1 MAFNKFKVNDFNSK
15 LNIMSDL
22 STTYM
27 GVKLKNPLIL
37 GASNLVTKPEVI
49 KELEEAGIAAIVY
62 KSLFEEQI
70 QLESLQFDEELN
82 EYANRNSEMG
92 RLFPDIEHAGPKEHL
107 MNLKKLKKNT
117 SVPLFASLNAIY
129 ESSWVDYAKAL
140 EDTGIDGLELNL
152 YATPG
157 YFEVNAASLEDKQYQ
172 IVKSVKKAV
181 NIPVSVKLSPFYTN
195 TLNFV
200 KKLDEAGVDGFVLF
214 NRFFQPEID
223 IESEEFNFPWEL
235 THPRDHYLSLRYTG
249 LLHGNI
255 EAGLC
260 ASRGIY
266 SGEDVIRL
274 LLAGADVVQIVSAIY
289 KSHPAVV
296 AEMLKDIEVWMDKKG
311 YKKLDD
317 FRGKLSRKSLKD
329 PFMYQRAQYIDI
341 LAKSEE
347 IFKKYPM
354 V

>member
-1 MAFNKFKVNDFNSK
+1 MA
-15 LNIMSDL
+15 DL
-22 STTYM
+22 SATYM
-27 GVKLKNPLIL
+27 GVKLKNPIIL

-70 QLESLQFDEELN
+70 QLESLQFDEELK
-82 EYANRNSEMG
+82 EYTERNSEMV
-92 RLFPDIEHAGPKEHL
+92 RIFPDIKHAGPKEHL
-107 MNLKKLKKNT
+107 FNLRKLKQNS
-117 SVPLFASLNAIY
+117 SVPVFASLNAIF
-129 ESSWVDYAKAL
+129 EPSWIEYAKSL
-140 EDTGIDGLELNL
+140 EETGVDGLELNL

-157 YFEVNAASLEDKQYQ
+157 YFEFGASSIEDKQYQ

-195 TLNFV
+195 TLNFI
-200 KKLDEAGVDGFVLF
+200 KRLDEAGVDGFVLF

-223 IESEEFNFPWEL
+223 IEKEVFEFPWEL
-235 THPRDHYLSLRYTG
+235 TQPRDHHLSLRYTG

-255 EAGLC
+255 EGSIC

-266 SGEDVIRL
+266 SAEDVIRL
-274 LLAGADVVQIVSAIY
+274 LLAGADVIQTVSAIY
-289 KSHPAVV
+289 KNQPAFVKTILSDLE
-296 AEMLKDIEVWMDKKG
+296 AWMDKKG

-317 FRGKLSRKSLKD
+317 FRGKLSRKNLTD
-329 PFMYQRAQYIDI
+329 PYTYQRAQYVDI
-341 LAKSEE
+341 LMKSEE

>member
-1 MAFNKFKVNDFNSK
+1 MA
-15 LNIMSDL
+15 DL

-70 QLESLQFDEELN
+70 QLESLQLDEEKN
-82 EYANRNSEMG
+82 EYAERNAEMTS
-92 RLFPDIEHAGPKEHL
+92 LFPDIEHAGPKEHL
-107 MNLKKLKKNT
+107 YNLKKLKQNT
-117 SVPLFASLNAIY
+117 SVPVFASLNAMY
-129 ESSWVDYAKAL
+129 EPSWVEYAKLL
-140 EDTGIDGLELNL
+140 EETGVDGLELNL

-157 YFEVNAASLEDKQYQ
+157 YFEVGASSIEDKQYQ

-181 NIPVSVKLSPFYTN
+181 KIPVSVKLSPFYTN

-200 KKLDEAGVDGFVLF
+200 KKLDEAGVDGFVMF

-223 IESEEFNFPWEL
+223 IETENFHFPWEL
-235 THPRDHYLSLRYTG
+235 SQPRDHYLALRYTG

-255 EAGLC
+255 EASIC

-266 SGEDVIRL
+266 TSEDVIRL
-274 LLAGADVVQIVSAIY
+274 ILAGADVVQIVSAVY
-289 KSHPAVV
+289 KKELSYV
-296 AEMLKDIEVWMDKKG
+296 ATMLEGIHNWMDRKG
-311 YKKLDD
+311 YKNLND
-317 FRGKLSRKSLKD
+317 FRGKLSRKNLKD
-329 PFMYQRAQYIDI
+329 PFTYQRAQYVDI

>member
-1 MAFNKFKVNDFNSK
+1 MA
-15 LNIMSDL
+15 DL

-92 RLFPDIEHAGPKEHL
+92 RIFPDIEHAGPKEHL
-107 MNLKKLKKNT
+107 FNLKKLKQHT
-117 SVPLFASLNAIY
+117 SVPVFASLNAIY
-129 ESSWVDYAKAL
+129 EPSWVEYAKEL
-140 EDTGIDGLELNL
+140 EATGIDGLELNL

-157 YFEVNAASLEDKQYQ
+157 YFEVGATSIEDKQFQ
-172 IVKSVKKAV
+172 IVKSVKHAV
-181 NIPVSVKLSPFYTN
+181 KIPVSVKLSPFYTN
-195 TLNFV
+195 TLNFI
-200 KKLDEAGVDGFVLF
+200 KKLDEAGVDGFVMF

-223 IESEEFNFPWEL
+223 IENEVFHFPWEL
-235 THPRDHYLSLRYTG
+235 TQSRDHHLSLRYVG

-255 EAGLC
+255 EGSIC

-266 SGEDVIRL
+266 TAEDVIRL
-274 LLAGADVVQIVSAIY
+274 ILSGADVVQIVSTIY
-289 KSHPAVV
+289 KNQPAYVGTILTEIQ
-296 AEMLKDIEVWMDKKG
+296 AWMDKKG
-311 YKKLDD
+311 YKNLND
-317 FRGKLSRKSLKD
+317 FRGNLSRKNLKD
-329 PFMYQRAQYIDI
+329 PFTYQRAQYVDI

>member
-1 MAFNKFKVNDFNSK
+1 MA
-15 LNIMSDL
+15 DL

-49 KELEEAGIAAIVY
+49 KELEDAGIAAIVY

-70 QLESLQFDEELN
+70 QLENLQFDENLN
-82 EYANRNSEMG
+82 EYSNRNSEMG
-92 RLFPDIEHAGPKEHL
+92 RLFPNIEHAGPKEHL
-107 MNLKKLKKNT
+107 YNLKKLKQNT
-117 SVPLFASLNAIY
+117 SVPVFASLNAIY
-129 ESSWVDYAKAL
+129 EPSWVEYSKLL
-140 EDTGIDGLELNL
+140 EETGVDGLELNL

-157 YFEVNAASLEDKQYQ
+157 YFEVGASSIEDKQYQ

-181 NIPVSVKLSPFYTN
+181 KIPVSVKLSPFYTN
-195 TLNFV
+195 TLNFI
-200 KKLDEAGVDGFVLF
+200 KKLDEVGVDGFVMF

-223 IESEEFNFPWEL
+223 IETENFHFPWEL
-235 THPRDHYLSLRYTG
+235 TQPRDHQLALRYTG

-255 EAGLC
+255 EGSIC

-266 SGEDVIRL
+266 TSEDVIRL
-274 LLAGADVVQIVSAIY
+274 LLAGADVVQIVSAVY
-289 KSHPAVV
+289 KKELSYV
-296 AEMLKDIEVWMDKKG
+296 ATILEGVHAWMDKKG

-317 FRGKLSRKSLKD
+317 FRGNLSRKNMKD
-329 PFMYQRAQYIDI
+329 PFAYQRAQYVDI
-341 LAKSEE
+341 LSKSEE

-354 V
+354 A

>member
-1 MAFNKFKVNDFNSK
+1 MA
-15 LNIMSDL
+15 DL

-70 QLESLQFDEELN
+70 QLESLQFDEEMN
-82 EYANRNSEMG
+82 EYANRNSEMI

-107 MNLKKLKKNT
+107 YNLKKLKQNT
-117 SVPLFASLNAIY
+117 SVPVFASLNALY
-129 ESSWVDYAKAL
+129 EPTWVEYAKAI
-140 EDTGIDGLELNL
+140 EETGVDGLELNL

-157 YFEVNAASLEDKQYQ
+157 YFEVDASSIEDKQYQ

-181 NIPVSVKLSPFYTN
+181 SIPVSVKLSPFYTN
-195 TLNFV
+195 TLNFI
-200 KKLDEAGVDGFVLF
+200 KKLDEAGVDGFVMF

-223 IESEEFNFPWEL
+223 IENEVFQFPWEL
-235 THPRDHYLSLRYTG
+235 TQDRDHHLSLRYTG

-255 EAGLC
+255 DASIC

-266 SGEDVIRL
+266 SSEDVIRM

-289 KSHPAVV
+289 KNQPAVV
-296 AEMLKDIEVWMDKKG
+296 STMLTDIQVWMDKKG

-317 FRGKLSRKSLKD
+317 FRGNLSRKNLKD
-329 PFMYQRAQYIDI
+329 PFTYQRAQYVDI
-341 LAKSEE
+341 LMKSEE

>member
-1 MAFNKFKVNDFNSK
+1 MAN
-15 LNIMSDL
+15 L
-22 STTYM
+22 SSTYM

-70 QLESLQFDEELN
+70 QLESLQLDEDMN

-92 RLFPDIEHAGPKEHL
+92 RIFPEITHAGPKEHIY
-107 MNLKKLKKNT
+107 NLKKLKEST
-117 SVPLFASLNAIY
+117 SVPVFASLNALY
-129 ESSWVDYAKAL
+129 EPSWVEYARAL
-140 EDTGIDGLELNL
+140 ESTGVDGLELNL

-157 YFEVNAASLEDKQYQ
+157 YFEVGAASIEDKQFQ

-181 NIPVSVKLSPFYTN
+181 KIPVSVKLSPFYTN
-195 TLNFV
+195 TMNFV
-200 KKLDEAGVDGFVLF
+200 KKLDEAGVDGFVMF

-223 IESEEFNFPWEL
+223 VENEIFHFPWEL
-235 THPRDHYLSLRYTG
+235 TQPRDHQLALRYAG

-255 EAGLC
+255 EGSIC

-266 SGEDVIRL
+266 TAEDVIRMIL
-274 LLAGADVVQIVSAIY
+274 SGADVVQIVSTIY
-289 KSHPAVV
+289 KNQPSVV
-296 AEMLKDIEVWMDKKG
+296 ATILSGMNEWMDKKG
-311 YKKLDD
+311 YKTLSD
-317 FRGKLSRKSLKD
+317 FRGKLSRKNLRD
-329 PFMYQRAQYIDI
+329 PFIYQRAQYVDI
-341 LAKSEE
+341 LMKSEE

>member
-1 MAFNKFKVNDFNSK
+1 MA
-15 LNIMSDL
+15 DL

-27 GVKLKNPLIL
+27 GIQLKNPLIL
-37 GASNLVTKPEVI
+37 GACNLVSKPETI
-49 KELEEAGIAAIVY
+49 KELEEAGISAIVY

-70 QLESLQFDEELN
+70 QLESLQFDEEMN

-92 RLFPDIEHAGPKEHL
+92 HLFPDIEHAGPQEHL
-107 MNLKKLKKNT
+107 YNLKKLKQNT
-117 SVPLFASLNAIY
+117 SVPVFASLNAIY
-129 ESSWVDYAKAL
+129 EPSWVEYAKQL
-140 EDTGIDGLELNL
+140 EGTGIDGLELNL
-152 YATPG
+152 YSTPG
-157 YFEVNAASLEDKQYQ
+157 YFEISGSSIEEKQYQ
-172 IVKSVKKAV
+172 IVKSIKKAV

-195 TLNFV
+195 TMNFI
-200 KKLDEAGVDGFVLF
+200 KRLDEAGVDGFVLF

-223 IESEEFNFPWEL
+223 IENEVFHFPWEL
-235 THPRDHYLSLRYTG
+235 TQPRDHHLSLRYVG

-255 EAGLC
+255 EGSIC

-266 SGEDVIRL
+266 NAEDVIRL
-274 LLAGADVVQIVSAIY
+274 LLAGSDVVQIVSTIY
-289 KSHPAVV
+289 KNQPAYVGTI
-296 AEMLKDIEVWMDKKG
+296 LSEVQEWMDRKG

-317 FRGKLSRKSLKD
+317 FRGNLSRKNLKD
-329 PFMYQRAQYIDI
+329 PYTYQRAQYVDI

>member
-1 MAFNKFKVNDFNSK
+1 MA
-15 LNIMSDL
+15 DL

-49 KELEEAGIAAIVY
+49 KELESAGIAAIVY

-92 RLFPDIEHAGPKEHL
+92 RIFPDIQHAGPKEHL
-107 MNLKKLKKNT
+107 FNLKKLKQNT
-117 SVPLFASLNAIY
+117 SVPVFASLNAMY
-129 ESSWVDYAKAL
+129 EPSWVEYAKAL
-140 EDTGIDGLELNL
+140 EETGIDGLELNL

-157 YFEVNAASLEDKQYQ
+157 YFEVGASSIEDKQYQ

-181 NIPVSVKLSPFYTN
+181 NMPVSVKLSPFYTN
-195 TLNFV
+195 TLHFI
-200 KKLDEAGVDGFVLF
+200 KKHDEAGVDGFVLF

-223 IESEEFNFPWEL
+223 IENEVFHFPWEL
-235 THPRDHYLSLRYTG
+235 TQSRDHHLSLRYVG

-255 EAGLC
+255 EGSVC

-266 SGEDVIRL
+266 TAEDVIRL
-274 LLAGADVVQIVSAIY
+274 LLAGADVVQIVSTIY
-289 KSHPAVV
+289 KNQPAYVGTI
-296 AEMLKDIEVWMDKKG
+296 LSEVQAWMDKKG
-311 YKKLDD
+311 YKKLED
-317 FRGKLSRKSLKD
+317 FRGNLSRKNLKD
-329 PFMYQRAQYIDI
+329 PFTYQRAQYVDI

>member
-1 MAFNKFKVNDFNSK
+1 MA
-15 LNIMSDL
+15 DL

-70 QLESLQFDEELN
+70 QLENLQFEENLN

-107 MNLKKLKKNT
+107 YNLKKLKQNT
-117 SVPLFASLNAIY
+117 SVPVFASLNAIY
-129 ESSWVDYAKAL
+129 EPSWVEYAKLL
-140 EDTGIDGLELNL
+140 EETGVDGLELNL

-157 YFEVNAASLEDKQYQ
+157 YFEVGASSIEDKQYQ

-181 NIPVSVKLSPFYTN
+181 KIPVSVKLSPFYTN
-195 TLNFV
+195 TLNFI
-200 KKLDEAGVDGFVLF
+200 KKLDEAGVDGFVMF

-223 IESEEFNFPWEL
+223 IETENFHFPWEL
-235 THPRDHYLSLRYTG
+235 TQPRDHQLALRYTG

-255 EAGLC
+255 EGSIC

-266 SGEDVIRL
+266 TSEDVIRL
-274 LLAGADVVQIVSAIY
+274 LLAGADVVQIVSAVY
-289 KSHPAVV
+289 KKELSYV
-296 AEMLKDIEVWMDKKG
+296 ATILEGIHAWMDKKG

-317 FRGKLSRKSLKD
+317 FRGNLSRKNMKD
-329 PFMYQRAQYIDI
+329 PFTYQRAQYVDI

>member
-1 MAFNKFKVNDFNSK
+1 MA
-15 LNIMSDL
+15 DL
-22 STTYM
+22 TTTYM

-37 GASNLVTKPEVI
+37 GASNLVTKPEVM

-70 QLESLQFDEELN
+70 QLEGLQFDEEMKD
-82 EYANRNSEMG
+82 YAERNSEMI
-92 RLFPDIEHAGPKEHL
+92 RLFPDIVNAGPKEHL
-107 MNLKKLKKNT
+107 YNLKKLKEH
-117 SVPLFASLNAIY
+117 SSIPVFASLNAMY
-129 ESSWVDYAKAL
+129 EPSWVEYAKAL
-140 EDTGIDGLELNL
+140 EETGVDGLELNL

-157 YFEVNAASLEDKQYQ
+157 YFEVGASSIEDKQYQ
-172 IVKSVKKAV
+172 IVKSVKKTV

-195 TLNFV
+195 TLNFI

-223 IESEEFNFPWEL
+223 IENEIFDFPWEL
-235 THPRDHYLSLRYTG
+235 SQPRDHQLSLRYAG

-255 EAGLC
+255 EASIC

-266 SGEDVIRL
+266 TSEDVIRL

-289 KSHPAVV
+289 KNQPAIVGT
-296 AEMLKDIEVWMDKKG
+296 MLTEIEAWMLKKG
-311 YKKLDD
+311 YKSLDD
-317 FRGKLSRKSLKD
+317 FRGKLSRKNLKD
-329 PFMYQRAQYIDI
+329 PFTYQRAQYVDI
-341 LAKSEE
+341 LTNSEE

>member
-1 MAFNKFKVNDFNSK
+1 MA
-15 LNIMSDL
+15 DL
-22 STTYM
+22 SSTYM

-70 QLESLQFDEELN
+70 QLENLQFDEEIN

-92 RLFPDIEHAGPKEHL
+92 RIFPDIEHAGPKEHL
-107 MNLKKLKKNT
+107 HNLKKLKKNT
-117 SVPLFASLNAIY
+117 SVPVFASLNAIY
-129 ESSWVDYAKAL
+129 EPSWVEYAKQL

-157 YFEVNAASLEDKQYQ
+157 YFEVEASSVEDKQYQ

-181 NIPVSVKLSPFYTN
+181 KIPVSVKLSPFYTN
-195 TLNFV
+195 TLNFI
-200 KKLDEAGVDGFVLF
+200 KKLDEAEVNGFVLF

-223 IESEEFNFPWEL
+223 INSEVFHFPWEL
-235 THPRDHYLSLRYTG
+235 TQSRDHHLSLRYVG

-255 EAGLC
+255 ESSIC

-266 SGEDVIRL
+266 TAEDVIRL
-274 LLAGADVVQIVSAIY
+274 VLAGADVLQIVSTIY
-289 KSHPAVV
+289 KNHPAYV
-296 AEMLKDIEVWMDKKG
+296 ATILAEVQAWMDSKG

-329 PFMYQRAQYIDI
+329 PYTYQRAQYVDI